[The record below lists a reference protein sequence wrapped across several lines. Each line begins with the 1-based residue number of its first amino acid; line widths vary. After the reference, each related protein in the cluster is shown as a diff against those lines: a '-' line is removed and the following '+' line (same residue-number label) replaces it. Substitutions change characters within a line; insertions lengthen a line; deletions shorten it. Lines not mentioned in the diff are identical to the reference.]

1 MRIGFT
7 VDQLVH
13 DYGDVCQAITELAVD
28 LDKTISAD
36 DFRTLNKCL
45 DFAIAQAVTEF
56 ERQRARQQ
64 SEQENERTGFLA
76 HELNNLVTTAKLTF
90 HVLKQ
95 GKVGIGGSTGA
106 VLERTLNSI
115 ADMVDRSVAKVRAAT
130 GVYARERVW
139 VSELMEELRV
149 VATIE
154 AATHGFKLEVSQ
166 LDDALQIET
175 DRLLVVGA
183 VVNLLRNASKFSP
196 PAARSACGCP
206 RSRARK
212 CASRL
217 RTNAAAFRRAMRRGC
232 SSPSNN
238 GAATDQG
245 WASAWPSAGRISAPS
260 EESSAYGTC
269 PGKAVYFRWSCRT
282 GRGRSR
288 VPREHDFTV
297 RCALEKIACTNLVR
311 TEPTPGAPIAR
322 PGGVESYRGHVQ
334 DATTKQHSKSGSP
347 SKLPAADQEAAF
359 AGGRHPFQ
367 PILFIAKGQSRVRC
381 RPPSTPELPL
391 ELGRDRQSMRADLR
405 APIACLNIKSDV
417 GQRTNDD
424 VEGEWTDEVAWVK
437 SQSHDTVSLR
447 RLHDCGLHLGGRVR
461 SGR

>member
-1 MRIGFT
+1 MAPRPTDSEIEEGVPLFLDQLMAVLKAHELRGTASDPEVGRTAAYHGASRMKIGFT

-106 VLERTLNSI
+106 VLGRTLNSI
-115 ADMVDRSVAKVRAAT
+115 AEVIDRSVAKVRVAT

-139 VSELMEELRV
+139 VSELMEELQV

-196 PAARSACGCP
+196 RGSTIVLRVSKIAGEMIAGEKICFEVGDECGGLPPGDEEGLFQAFEQRSSDRTGLGLGLAV
-206 RSRARK
+206 SRQNIRAVGGE
-212 CASRL
+212 L
-217 RTNAAAFRRAMRRGC
+217 RVRNL
-232 SSPSNN
+232 
-238 GAATDQG
+238 
-245 WASAWPSAGRISAPS
+245 
-260 EESSAYGTC
+260 
-269 PGKAVYFRWSCRT
+269 PGKGCIFS
-282 GRGRSR
+282 
-288 VPREHDFTV
+288 
-297 RCALEKIACTNLVR
+297 L
-311 TEPTPGAPIAR
+311 
-322 PGGVESYRGHVQ
+322 
-334 DATTKQHSKSGSP
+334 
-347 SKLPAADQEAAF
+347 
-359 AGGRHPFQ
+359 
-367 PILFIAKGQSRVRC
+367 
-381 RPPSTPELPL
+381 ELPL
-391 ELGRDRQSMRADLR
+391 NQNER
-405 APIACLNIKSDV
+405 
-417 GQRTNDD
+417 
-424 VEGEWTDEVAWVK
+424 
-437 SQSHDTVSLR
+437 
-447 RLHDCGLHLGGRVR
+447 
-461 SGR
+461 

>member
-1 MRIGFT
+1 MYRSEPFRRIDAYRSDVLNDFIFLHRAEIVALTRQKVAVRMAPRPTDAEMEEGVPLFLEQLMAVLKAHELRGSVPDPEVGRAAAHHGASRMRIGFT

-196 PAARSACGCP
+196 RGSTIGLRASKIAGGKVCFEVGDECGGLPPGDEEGLFQAFEQRGSDRSGLGLGLAV
-206 RSRARK
+206 SRR
-212 CASRL
+212 
-217 RTNAAAFRRAMRRGC
+217 NIRAVGGELSVR
-232 SSPSNN
+232 NL
-238 GAATDQG
+238 
-245 WASAWPSAGRISAPS
+245 
-260 EESSAYGTC
+260 
-269 PGKAVYFRWSCRT
+269 PGKGCVFS
-282 GRGRSR
+282 
-288 VPREHDFTV
+288 
-297 RCALEKIACTNLVR
+297 L
-311 TEPTPGAPIAR
+311 
-322 PGGVESYRGHVQ
+322 
-334 DATTKQHSKSGSP
+334 
-347 SKLPAADQEAAF
+347 
-359 AGGRHPFQ
+359 
-367 PILFIAKGQSRVRC
+367 
-381 RPPSTPELPL
+381 ELPL
-391 ELGRDRQSMRADLR
+391 ESRMEPSTPTA
-405 APIACLNIKSDV
+405 
-417 GQRTNDD
+417 
-424 VEGEWTDEVAWVK
+424 
-437 SQSHDTVSLR
+437 
-447 RLHDCGLHLGGRVR
+447 
-461 SGR
+461 

>member
-1 MRIGFT
+1 VLNDFIFLHRAKILALTREKVAIRMAPRPTETEMEEGVPLFLDQLMAVLKAHELRGTVSDPEVGRTAAYHGASRMKIGFT

-56 ERQRARQQ
+56 ERQRARHQ

-76 HELNNLVTTAKLTF
+76 HELNNLITTAKLTF

-139 VSELMEELRV
+139 VSELMEELRI

-183 VVNLLRNASKFSP
+183 AVNLLRNASKFSP
-196 PAARSACGCP
+196 RGSTIGLRVSRIAGEKVCFEVGDECGGLPPGDEEGLFQSFEQRSVD
-206 RSRARK
+206 RSGLGLGLAV
-212 CASRL
+212 SRL
-217 RTNAAAFRRAMRRGC
+217 NIRAVGGELRVR
-232 SSPSNN
+232 NL
-238 GAATDQG
+238 
-245 WASAWPSAGRISAPS
+245 
-260 EESSAYGTC
+260 
-269 PGKAVYFRWSCRT
+269 PGKGCIFS
-282 GRGRSR
+282 
-288 VPREHDFTV
+288 
-297 RCALEKIACTNLVR
+297 L
-311 TEPTPGAPIAR
+311 
-322 PGGVESYRGHVQ
+322 
-334 DATTKQHSKSGSP
+334 
-347 SKLPAADQEAAF
+347 
-359 AGGRHPFQ
+359 
-367 PILFIAKGQSRVRC
+367 
-381 RPPSTPELPL
+381 ELPL
-391 ELGRDRQSMRADLR
+391 GPNE
-405 APIACLNIKSDV
+405 C
-417 GQRTNDD
+417 
-424 VEGEWTDEVAWVK
+424 
-437 SQSHDTVSLR
+437 
-447 RLHDCGLHLGGRVR
+447 
-461 SGR
+461 